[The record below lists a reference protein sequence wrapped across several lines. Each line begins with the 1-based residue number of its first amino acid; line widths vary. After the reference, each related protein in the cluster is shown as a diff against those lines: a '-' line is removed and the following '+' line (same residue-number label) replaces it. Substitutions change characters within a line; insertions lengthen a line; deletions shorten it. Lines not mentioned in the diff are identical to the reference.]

1 MYEPYKP
8 YTVKDEKTGITY
20 TSFPPLENRMY
31 PPSGQSYNLLEE
43 PIDKPNHYTWHPSG
57 VEAKD
62 IAQEFTYNI
71 GTAIAYLW
79 RHEYK
84 NGIEDLKKAVK
95 HIEFEIQR
103 LEREANK
110 HD

>member
-8 YTVKDEKTGITY
+8 YTLKDEKTGITY
-20 TSFPPLENRMY
+20 TSFPPLMETV
-31 PPSGQSYNLLEE
+31 
-43 PIDKPNHYTWHPSG
+43 DKPNHYTWHPSG
-57 VEAKD
+57 IEAKD

-103 LEREANK
+103 LEREVNK

>member
-1 MYEPYKP
+1 MFSLRTLKMYEPYKP
-8 YTVKDEKTGITY
+8 YTLKDEKTGITY
-20 TSFPPLENRMY
+20 TSFPPLMETVDQ
-31 PPSGQSYNLLEE
+31 PS
-43 PIDKPNHYTWHPSG
+43 HYTWHPSG
-57 VEAKD
+57 IEAKD
-62 IAQEFTYNI
+62 IAQEFSYNI

-103 LEREANK
+103 LEREVNK

>member
-8 YTVKDEKTGITY
+8 YTLKDEKTGITY
-20 TSFPPLENRMY
+20 TSFPPLMETV
-31 PPSGQSYNLLEE
+31 
-43 PIDKPNHYTWHPSG
+43 DKPNHYTWHPSG
-57 VEAKD
+57 VETKD

-103 LEREANK
+103 LEREVNK

>member
-1 MYEPYKP
+1 MYEPHKP
-8 YTVKDEKTGITY
+8 YTLTDERTGINY
-20 TSFPPLENRMY
+20 QSFPPLAETVDQ
-31 PPSGQSYNLLEE
+31 P
-43 PIDKPNHYTWHPSG
+43 KHYTWHPMG

-62 IAQEFTYNI
+62 IAQEFSYNI
-71 GTAIAYLW
+71 GSAIAYLW

-103 LEREANK
+103 LEKA
-110 HD
+110 

>member
-8 YTVKDEKTGITY
+8 YTVTSDGVTY
-20 TSFPPLENRMY
+20 ASFPPLM
-31 PPSGQSYNLLEE
+31 E

-103 LEREANK
+103 LER
-110 HD
+110 